1 MAESILTMPVVTTLF
16 RNLFDNIFT
25 HFYGCRTVFNG
36 VGPVAHPHIT
46 ICSSVWKVSSVQN
59 RTLPELPSLSE
70 PRCCA
75 HCATLCMYCCARV
88 ACALC
93 TCVCVCCVCYVL
105 CVMCVVCCVLCV
117 VVVGG
122 CFSPRN
128 TFFFKERHGAFP
140 AGAQGSIK
148 SSPGFLETFRKPGL
162 IFHSF

>member
-1 MAESILTMPVVTTLF
+1 MI
-16 RNLFDNIFT
+16 
-25 HFYGCRTVFNG
+25 C
-36 VGPVAHPHIT
+36 VASASPT
-46 ICSSVWKVSSVQN
+46 CPSV
-59 RTLPELPSLSE
+59 
-70 PRCCA
+70 
-75 HCATLCMYCCARV
+75 HG
-88 ACALC
+88 LC
-93 TCVCVCCVCYVL
+93 TCACLSIEGEELRRCFVR